1 MKYLNHKYKRKK
13 LVDKSGIYGFIG
25 NFYLDKEIAKL
36 AKKAELKAEQD
47 KIVKLLVFD
56 SKYFRSKNYFVKIV
70 KTIIELKIISC
81 LSQFLGILKIL
92 LMEIIFQRRNLKD
105 CLMKVLTPSCM

>member
-56 SKYFRSKNYFVKIV
+56 SKYFRSKNYFEDNRTQNYFVFKPV
-70 KTIIELKIISC
+70 FRYS
-81 LSQFLGILKIL
+81 
-92 LMEIIFQRRNLKD
+92 
-105 CLMKVLTPSCM
+105 